1 MDVNSCF
8 DALEICCSV
17 VALFFIIPFTICG
30 IGIKRFFLLF
40 ILLIP
45 NIIDFILTFLDYKD
59 YKNYIDSE
67 NSIKSYFIIR
77 FIYQGLYIYFCFT
90 LIYAISSQA
99 RDGDPF
105 PFIPFFVMII
115 VMIIFEI
122 ICLVNFIKHKNDL
135 ASNSKF
141 GYYIHFFYILA
152 GCCYFL
158 SKGKININ

>member
-8 DALEICCSV
+8 DAFECCCSF
-17 VALFFIIPFTICG
+17 ALIFLIVPFAICRV
-30 IGIKRFFLLF
+30 GIKHFILFL

-45 NIIDFILTFLDYKD
+45 NIIDFIFTFLDYKD

-77 FIYQGLYIYFCFT
+77 FIFQGLYIYFCFT
-90 LIYAISSQA
+90 LIYAISFQV
-99 RDGDPF
+99 RDGDLL

-122 ICLVNFIKHKNDL
+122 ICIGNFIKYKNNL

-152 GCCYFL
+152 GCFYYL
-158 SKGKININ
+158 SNKEN

>member
-1 MDVNSCF
+1 MDVNSCL
-8 DALEICCSV
+8 DAMEICCSI
-17 VALFFIIPFTICG
+17 VAIFFILPFTIWG
-30 IGIKRFFLLF
+30 VGKKRFILLL

-45 NIIDFILTFLDYKD
+45 NIIDFILTFFDYKD

-90 LIYAISSQA
+90 LIYAFSSQA
-99 RDGDPF
+99 RDGDPL
-105 PFIPFFVMII
+105 PFIPFIIMII
-115 VMIIFEI
+115 VMVIFEI
-122 ICLVNFIKHKNDL
+122 ICLINFIKYKDDL

-141 GYYIHFFYILA
+141 GYYIHFFYILL

-158 SKGKININ
+158 SNK